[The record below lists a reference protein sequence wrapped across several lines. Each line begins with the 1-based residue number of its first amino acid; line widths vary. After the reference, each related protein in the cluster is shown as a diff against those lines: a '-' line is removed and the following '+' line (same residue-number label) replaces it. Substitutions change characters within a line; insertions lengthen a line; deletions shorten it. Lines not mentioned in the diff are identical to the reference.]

1 MTVEL
6 SFNGAAGTVTGSCYR
21 IVHDRG
27 SFLVDCGLFQGTK
40 TERELNEKPFPFDPA
55 GLDFVLLT
63 HAHIDHV
70 GLVPR
75 LYAKGYRGP
84 LHATAATNG
93 LIEYL
98 LADGASIQES
108 EAERENRKRKRRGE
122 APLPP
127 LYTLADAE
135 EALKHRIDH
144 PYGEW
149 IEPQPG
155 VRARFWNAG
164 HILGSASIEIEVEDG
179 GKPVRLLFSGD
190 LGPDEKVFYLKPG
203 APAGFDYVIC
213 ESTYGGRDRA
223 DYTLQTRRAALA
235 AEIEAALARGGN
247 LVIPAFAVERS
258 QELLHDIGTLI
269 KDGTINP
276 QRVFLDS
283 PLARRVTQVFA
294 RYANEFADLELSPEQ
309 LFNDPRFSIT
319 ESVEE
324 SKAINMI
331 AGGAIIISASG
342 MADAGRI
349 KHHLR
354 NNLIRHNA
362 TVLFVGHQA
371 RGTLGQVIQSGAR
384 EVTIHGSQVPV
395 RATIRSIDNYSAHA
409 DHSELIAWI
418 KARLPIH
425 GTLFLTHGEDA
436 ERAALRKAAMALGLA
451 GDQVLAPYLDD
462 RVALQAGGTG
472 RIVATGTGRIETSQ
486 IGHDWHN
493 GYAEL
498 MIALSDAL
506 RAAPTDSD
514 REAMIERLKAALAA
528 E

>member
-27 SFLVDCGLFQGTK
+27 NFLVDCGLFQGTK
-40 TERELNEKPFPFDPA
+40 TERELNEKPFPFDPQA
-55 GLDFVLLT
+55 LDFVLLT

-108 EAERENRKRKRRGE
+108 EADRENRKRQRRGD
-122 APLPP
+122 APVPP
-127 LYTLADAE
+127 LYSLADAE
-135 EALKHRIDH
+135 EALKHRADH

-149 IEPQPG
+149 VEPGPG

-164 HILGSASIEIEVEDG
+164 HILGSASIEIEVEDS

-190 LGPDEKVFYLKPG
+190 LGPDEKVFYLKPE
-203 APAGFDYVIC
+203 APSDFDYVIC

-223 DYTLQTRRAALA
+223 DYTLDTRRAALA
-235 AEIEAALARGGN
+235 DEINAAMERGGN

-294 RYANEFADLELSPEQ
+294 KYAHEFDDLELSPDQ
-309 LFNDPRFSIT
+309 LFNDQRFSIT
-319 ESVEE
+319 ESVED

-371 RGTLGQVIQSGAR
+371 RGSLGQVIQSGAK

-395 RATIRSIDNYSAHA
+395 RARIRSIDNYSAHA
-409 DHSELIAWI
+409 DHSELLAWI
-418 KARLPIH
+418 KGRLPIN
-425 GTLFLTHGEDA
+425 GVLFLTHGEAD
-436 ERAALRKAAMALGLA
+436 ERAALRKAALGLGLA
-451 GDQVLAPYLDD
+451 SDQIIAPQLDD
-462 RVALQAGGTG
+462 RVALQAGGTS
-472 RIVATGTGRIETSQ
+472 RIVATGTERIEPSQ

-498 MIALSDAL
+498 MISLSDAL
-506 RAAPTDSD
+506 RAAQSDSE